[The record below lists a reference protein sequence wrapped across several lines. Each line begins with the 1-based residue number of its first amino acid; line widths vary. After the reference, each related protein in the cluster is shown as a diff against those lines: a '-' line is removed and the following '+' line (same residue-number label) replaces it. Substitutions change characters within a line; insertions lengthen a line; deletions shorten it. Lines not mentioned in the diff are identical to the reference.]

1 MRTAVLGCSHSAGYS
16 YSDAKGTTD
25 RWNGNNWAEIYINNQ
40 DKDGVIFA
48 CPGRGWYDYSERLA
62 FLFKTYKDIDEVVIQ
77 QTYWNRFRFGYSTPN
92 FYENLIP
99 LDAHMKLE
107 ETKERI
113 DCYNISMWNDTLK
126 SFDGGRIT
134 VAGDFAIPANIGLS
148 FDPFE
153 LTEPNLQTDGYQRL
167 KANYELM
174 TVVTQREFF
183 KEVYL
188 WNTLCKENNAQ
199 LKIFA
204 MNEST
209 WLPKDLNIIGDC
221 NHSVV
226 ASKTV
231 EQFLQTKGNLE
242 TFLIDDE
249 HYNYDAHKLIAED
262 FVANI

>member
-1 MRTAVLGCSHSAGYS
+1 M
-16 YSDAKGTTD
+16 
-25 RWNGNNWAEIYINNQ
+25 
-40 DKDGVIFA
+40 
-48 CPGRGWYDYSERLA
+48 
-62 FLFKTYKDIDEVVIQ
+62 FKKYNDIDEVIIQ

-99 LDAHMKLE
+99 LEAHMRLE

-126 SFDGGRIT
+126 SCDVGRIT
-134 VAGDFAIPANIGLS
+134 VAGDYAIPPVIGMT
-148 FDPFE
+148 FDPFDVH
-153 LTEPNLQTDGYQRL
+153 EPNLQTDGYQRV

-174 TVVTQREFF
+174 TVVSQREFF

-204 MNEST
+204 MNENT
-209 WLPKDLNIIGDC
+209 WIPKDLNIIGNC

-242 TFLIDDE
+242 TFYIDDE
-249 HYNYDAHKLIAED
+249 HYNNDAHKLIAEE
-262 FVANI
+262 FVPNIK